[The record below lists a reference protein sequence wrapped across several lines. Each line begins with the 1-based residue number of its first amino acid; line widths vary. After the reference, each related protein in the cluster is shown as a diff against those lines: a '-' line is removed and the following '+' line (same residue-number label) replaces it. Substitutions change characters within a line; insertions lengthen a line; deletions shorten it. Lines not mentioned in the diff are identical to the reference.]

1 MATTKVDVKKIL
13 ENRLAVMDDELQ
25 NLKPGSDEYS
35 RLLNNICNVTEKLT
49 SMKQAA
55 DTAEDNAAKREET
68 KRVNDEELRIKNEE
82 LNIKQA
88 QLENDTVRVFNERE
102 AREKQMTGNF
112 IIDGLRVLC
121 AWAGMAA
128 YEHRYH
134 RVMGMEYAMSD
145 GTSVTP
151 PNNVQRILAEGKPK
165 SNI

>member
-13 ENRLAVMDDELQ
+13 ENRLSVMDDELK
-25 NLKPGSDEYS
+25 NLKPGSEEYS

-49 SMKQAA
+49 SMRQEANQ
-55 DTAEDNAAKREET
+55 AEDNAAKREET

-88 QLENDTVRVFNERE
+88 QLENDTVRVFNEKE
-102 AREKQMTGNF
+102 ARERQMTGNF

-128 YEHRYH
+128 YEHRYQ
-134 RVMGMEYAMSD
+134 RVMGMEYALSE
-145 GTSVTP
+145 GTSMTP
-151 PNNVQRILAEGKPK
+151 PNNIRNLLAEGKPK